1 MKAIVQDG
9 YGSFHVLKFTEIEKP
24 RLDENA
30 VLIRNVASSI
40 NGGNLLIMQ
49 GKPYLIRFSM
59 GLPKPKFLIPGGDV
73 AGIVESVGAK
83 VMRFKI
89 GDKVFGDLSDA
100 GFGAFAEF
108 VSAPEKCIAEKPE
121 NVIFEEAAGSAQ
133 AAAVAYRGLLKGR
146 ITSGMKVLIYGASG
160 GIGTFAVQIAKTFD
174 TEVTAVSSSKN
185 HEILFSLG
193 ADRCIDY
200 QKEDFTKSKKKYDLI
215 LATVGYRSIFD
226 YKNALETNGIHV
238 ATGGDLKQ
246 MMQPIFLG
254 ALMSKKGGKT
264 FTSLSHKQTQEDLLF
279 IKKLFEEGKLKTIID
294 KEYDLKYT
302 PDAMKYYA
310 KGRTVGKIII
320 RI

>member
-24 RLDENA
+24 KLDEDA

-59 GLPKPKFLIPGGDV
+59 GLPKPKFLVPGGDV
-73 AGIVESVGAK
+73 AGIVEEVGNK
-83 VMRFKI
+83 VSHFKV
-89 GDKVFGDLSDA
+89 GDKVFGDLSDD

-108 VSAPEKCIAEKPE
+108 VSAPEKCLAEKPE
-121 NVIFEEAAGSAQ
+121 NISFEEAAGSAQ
-133 AAAVAYRGLLKGR
+133 AAAVAYRGLLKGK
-146 ITSGMKVLIYGASG
+146 ITSGMKVLVYGASG

-185 HEILFSLG
+185 HELLFSLG
-193 ADRCIDY
+193 ADHCIDY
-200 QKEDFTKSKKKYDLI
+200 QQEDFTKNKKKYDLI

-226 YKNALETNGIHV
+226 YKNALESKGVHV
-238 ATGGDLKQ
+238 ATGGDMKQ
-246 MMQPIFLG
+246 IMQPIFLG

-264 FTSLSHKQTQEDLLF
+264 FTSLSHKQNRQDLLF
-279 IKKLFEEGKLKTIID
+279 IKELFEAGKLKTVID
-294 KEYDLKYT
+294 KEYDLKHT
-302 PDAMKYYA
+302 SEAMKYYA

-320 RI
+320 SI